1 MAIIE
6 NYNKLRRVLDMGCQ
20 IEKLSGEKKTGS
32 NIAYGCDELGKL
44 RSVLVHTPGDELT
57 LVNESNY
64 KHWLYDK
71 VPDIT
76 GYIEEHKRYQEI
88 LESNGIKVYELADNV
103 EENRD
108 MIKKMPNIT
117 FLHDTAVISRKGAL
131 LSKMRPPARENEEV
145 VVKEAL
151 KTLGI
156 PILNEFNGGEGF
168 FEGCL
173 LLSKETIFV
182 ADTERHTYPF
192 IREFISNILS
202 EFDEVIYVRTPK
214 ARRYMHPDTVFN
226 RIREDLALAYLPAFE
241 ETCLFTEDSRERI
254 DFKKFM
260 QEKDMNII
268 PVSDSEQSRLA
279 CSFVPLESGTIFHY
293 DVALDQETGKRLA
306 REGVE
311 IIPFHPEALLA
322 GGGSLRCHTLRLCRR
337 KK

>member
-1 MAIIE
+1 
-6 NYNKLRRVLDMGCQ
+6 MGCQ
-20 IEKLSGEKKTGS
+20 IENLNEVEKPGSG
-32 NIAYGCDELGKL
+32 IAYGCDELGRLK
-44 RSVLVHTPGDELT
+44 SVLVHTPGDELL

-71 VPDIT
+71 VPDIS
-76 GYIEEHKRYQEI
+76 GYVREHMGYQEM
-88 LESNGIKVYELADNV
+88 LESNGIRVYELADHV
-103 EENRD
+103 DENIGLISR
-108 MIKKMPNIT
+108 MPNIT
-117 FLHDTAVISRKGAL
+117 FLHDTAVISRKGAF

-151 KTLGI
+151 NNLGI
-156 PILNEFNGGEGF
+156 PILNEFNGSEGF

-173 LLSKETIFV
+173 LLSKDTVFV

-202 EFDEVIYVRTPK
+202 EFDEVIYARIPK

-241 ETCLFTEDSRERI
+241 ETCLFTEYSRERI
-254 DFKKFM
+254 DFKEFM
-260 QEKDMNII
+260 QEKGMKII

-279 CSFVPLESGTIFHY
+279 CSFVPLESGTILHY
-293 DVALDQETGKRLA
+293 DISLDQDTRKSLA
-306 REGVE
+306 GEGVE
-311 IIPFHPEALLA
+311 IIPFHPKALLA

-337 KK
+337 KR

>member
-1 MAIIE
+1 
-6 NYNKLRRVLDMGCQ
+6 MGCR
-20 IEKLSGEKKTGS
+20 IEKLDGVKKTGS
-32 NIAYGCDELGKL
+32 SIAYGCDELGKL
-44 RSVLVHTPGDELT
+44 KSVLVHTPGDELA

-64 KHWLYDK
+64 KHWLYDE
-71 VPDIT
+71 VPDVS
-76 GYIEEHKRYQEI
+76 GYIEEHRRYQEL
-88 LESNGIKVYELADNV
+88 LESNGVRVYELADHV
-103 EENRD
+103 TENRD
-108 MIKKMPNIT
+108 MISRMPNIT
-117 FLHDTAVISRKGAL
+117 FLHDTAVISRKGAI

-151 KTLGI
+151 NNLGI
-156 PILNEFNGGEGF
+156 PILNEFNGEEGF

-192 IREFISNILS
+192 IREFILNILS
-202 EFDEVIYVRTPK
+202 EFDEVIYARIPK

-241 ETCLFTEDSRERI
+241 ETCLFTKDSRERI
-254 DFKKFM
+254 DFKEFM
-260 QEKDMNII
+260 QEKDMEII

-293 DVALDQETGKRLA
+293 DIALDQDTRKSLSG
-306 REGVE
+306 EGVE

-337 KK
+337 KNKIKLKKRVKAVEKA